1 MIQVFGHPSLITL
14 EEHAR
19 LAAFCIEVSKRPWV
33 GLWTKL
39 EETVVFKTSVPRKGG
54 PVIFPSERLQYKIGL
69 CPRRMCPNDAS
80 PSGEITMHLWY
91 LVVWHG
97 ARGVMIGIQNPGSP
111 AFSQPAGIV
120 RFIF

>member
-39 EETVVFKTSVPRKGG
+39 VETVVFKTSVPRKGG

-80 PSGEITMHLWY
+80 PSGEITTVCTCGILLY
-91 LVVWHG
+91 VLVP
-97 ARGVMIGIQNPGSP
+97 GVS
-111 AFSQPAGIV
+111 
-120 RFIF
+120 